1 MIQIERGVQHRLVHS
16 KMWTRG
22 HRVSAGFT
30 LLSLPI
36 LKLRWNKLRLVALWT
51 LQRWTF
57 FLARKSLDC
66 GVTFFC
72 EIHIKSLAFNL
83 LRRINQMLF
92 RQVAVRTSKYLRRWH
107 SLVNFVVTFDFV
119 SESFK
124 VWLISTGNKIITLLL
139 NSLCCWHTSSASVS
153 SMTYWGDKRSG
164 VDSKCRTY

>member
-1 MIQIERGVQHRLVHS
+1 MIQIGRGVQHRLVHS

-36 LKLRWNKLRLVALWT
+36 VKLRRNKLRLVVLWT
-51 LQRWTF
+51 LQRWTVF
-57 FLARKSLDC
+57 AHKSLDC
-66 GVTFFC
+66 GVTSFC
-72 EIHIKSLAFNL
+72 EIDMKRLAFNL

-92 RQVAVRTSKYLRRWH
+92 RQVAVSTSKYLRRWH
-107 SLVNFVVTFDFV
+107 SLVNFVFTCGYIQFV

-139 NSLCCWHTSSASVS
+139 NSLCCWHTSVRLFLWYL
-153 SMTYWGDKRSG
+153 MT
-164 VDSKCRTY
+164 